1 MSEPSVLT
9 AQQQH
14 LSELMVRSTAIISS
28 EVRAATNV
36 ACQSDLGLVLK
47 FERLPVRALIVAVDS
62 LPALV

>member
-28 EVRAATNV
+28 EVRAATSV
-36 ACQSDLGLVLK
+36 ACRSNLCLVLK
-47 FERLPVRALIVAVDS
+47 LEKLPVRALIVAVDS
-62 LPALV
+62 LLAFV

>member
-14 LSELMVRSTAIISS
+14 LSELVVRSTAIISS

-36 ACQSDLGLVLK
+36 VCRSSLGLVLK
-47 FERLPVRALIVAVDS
+47 FERVPVRALIVAVDS
-62 LPALV
+62 LLAFV

>member
-1 MSEPSVLT
+1 MSETSVLT

-14 LSELMVRSTAIISS
+14 LSELVVRSTAIISS

-36 ACQSDLGLVLK
+36 ACRSNLGLVLK